1 MRRFIALRYS
11 NEPLENLSFD
21 INATNQVI
29 LEVTEFNNSDFD
41 GEVVEGR
48 LLDGRYY
55 RKSKFYNRVIRFK
68 TLASD
73 IEDADLE
80 KMNVC
85 KFARFVYFAH
95 GTATINS
102 IGNYVQVAVKELE
115 MEQINNNRLLRSFD
129 VELVEVIPQ

>member
-11 NEPLENLSFD
+11 HEPLEDLSFN
-21 INATNQVI
+21 INAMNQVI
-29 LEVTEFNNSDFD
+29 LEAIEFNNNDFD

-68 TLASD
+68 TLAGGFA
-73 IEDADLE
+73 DADLE
-80 KMNVC
+80 TINVC

-95 GTATINS
+95 GTTTYN
-102 IGNYVQVAVKELE
+102 IGDYVQVVVKKLE
-115 MEQINNNRLLRSFD
+115 MEQINNNRELMSFD

>member
-1 MRRFIALRYS
+1 MRRFIALRYTT
-11 NEPLENLSFD
+11 EPLEDLSFD
-21 INATNQVI
+21 INATNQVV
-29 LEVTEFNNSDFD
+29 LEAIEFNNSDFD

-68 TLASD
+68 TLAGAIS
-73 IEDADLE
+73 DADLE
-80 KMNVC
+80 IINVC

-95 GTATINS
+95 GITINNIS
-102 IGNYVQVAVKELE
+102 TYVQVVVKELE
-115 MEQINNNRLLRSFD
+115 MEQINNNRAMRSFD

>member
-1 MRRFIALRYS
+1 MRRFIALRYTT
-11 NEPLENLSFD
+11 EPLENLIYD

-29 LEVTEFNNSDFD
+29 LEAIEFNNNDFD

-68 TLASD
+68 TLATA
-73 IEDADLE
+73 IADADLE
-80 KMNVC
+80 IINVC
-85 KFARFVYFAH
+85 KFAGFVYFAH
-95 GTATINS
+95 GTTVNN
-102 IGNYVQVAVKELE
+102 IGNYVQVAVKKLE
-115 MEQINNNRLLRSFD
+115 MEQINNNKALRSFE